1 MLKAIKLRFLF
12 AEGLVV
18 VNYRECKERKEKK
31 TEFYYSSGYLRIA
44 VTTML
49 PRIIERKRKRAGI
62 GIYYSRCAPYCG
74 ICKLIYNGILLWT
87 NV

>member
-49 PRIIERKRKRAGI
+49 PRIIERKRKRAG
-62 GIYYSRCAPYCG
+62 APYCG